1 MVKMFV
7 SDSAVR
13 LAREELRSYRVAD
26 LRRVD
31 ATQASLLTLA
41 RRNAFGHQ

>member
-1 MVKMFV
+1 MVKVFV
-7 SDSAVR
+7 SLTARYAS
-13 LAREELRSYRVAD
+13 REELRSYRVAD